1 MTEKHAAALL
11 RPWLGQA
18 LLDYT
23 GVCEKVAQL
32 LEDFDVMHGEYAE
45 LASTLCAVLVRE
57 VYLATR
63 GSFVV
68 VLDDG
73 RQVLARRE
81 SFPIMADALLYL
93 RFRSLVHSA
102 WNCNR
107 VREYALSHD
116 SLSAL
121 RALYIDFAEFQTQD
135 EKAMLARTVRTC
147 HPAYRWRGW
156 LPEDENS
163 IEQ

>member
-1 MTEKHAAALL
+1 MSEQRIAALL

-23 GVCEKVAQL
+23 GVCAQANGL
-32 LEDFDVMHGEYAE
+32 LDGFDVMHGNYAE
-45 LASTLCAVLVRE
+45 LSDTLRGTLVRA

-68 VLDDG
+68 ILDDG
-73 RQVLARRE
+73 RQMRVRMEDFAV
-81 SFPIMADALLYL
+81 MADAVLYL
-93 RFRSLVHSA
+93 RFQALVHSA

-121 RALYIDFAEFQTQD
+121 RALYVDFAEFQTAE
-135 EKAMLARTVRTC
+135 EKSMLAYTIRTC
-147 HPAYRWRGW
+147 HPAYRWRSW
-156 LPEDENS
+156 LPEDENFK
-163 IEQ
+163 EQ